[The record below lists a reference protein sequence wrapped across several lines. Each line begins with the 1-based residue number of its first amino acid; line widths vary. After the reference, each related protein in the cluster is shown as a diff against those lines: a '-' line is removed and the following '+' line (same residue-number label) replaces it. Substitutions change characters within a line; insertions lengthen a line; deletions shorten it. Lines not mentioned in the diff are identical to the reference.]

1 MGVLIMGANDLIFT
15 LRESGFSVST
25 DNSRLQIAPAKNLTN
40 ELKQTIQQSKVEIL
54 CALHR
59 EEELNRLV
67 RLVSDH
73 HGFSQE
79 DYEEALKFALGDQV
93 SALICYTSLAYKAEL
108 I

>member
-1 MGVLIMGANDLIFT
+1 MGANDLIFT

-54 CALHR
+54 CALHQ
-59 EEELNRLV
+59 EEKLKHLV

-79 DYEEALKFALGDQV
+79 DYEEALTHALHDPI
-93 SALICYTSLAYKAEL
+93 SALTCFTSLARQAEL

>member
-1 MGVLIMGANDLIFT
+1 MGANDLIFT

-54 CALHR
+54 CALHQ
-59 EEELNRLV
+59 EEELRRLV

-79 DYEEALKFALGDQV
+79 DYEEALTHALNDPVDALTCFA
-93 SALICYTSLAYKAEL
+93 SLAHKADL
-108 I
+108 L